1 MAAERRVDSTADL
14 RDLDA
19 STRVAGRF
27 LRHDGT
33 KFVGDADVASA
44 ADLTALDAAIDDLAA
59 DLAAETAARQVADT
73 ALTTAVA
80 GKAPL
85 THTHTTS
92 QITDLGS
99 WPGSTALV
107 TLGTVTT
114 GTWHGTVI
122 GPDYLGTGTRDG
134 TKYLRDDGTWQA
146 VASGADLAIGAD
158 VTDGTADSV
167 LYLTAGGVLAQRNP
181 GFTYNGSTLK
191 LRADGSANILEWG
204 SSETPFGAIRSNGFL
219 NIGPQP
225 SANAY
230 HLCILSGSGYALFSI
245 GDTAPK
251 FHFGYAAAAAQFFP
265 DALAGDTN
273 IRNDGFGTWIR
284 IGVDSTGAG
293 TVPSMLRVS
302 NSTVN
307 VVANTPGV
315 VPFTVKGATS
325 QSVNLQEWLTGADI
339 WRVAVTP
346 GYALALGDLSSTT
359 QRQQALIAGVWSIP
373 TDASRLGELVLSSSG
388 YNGDHVGLRVR
399 DNGSGADLIADNMRE
414 AADDTAAAALSPPV
428 PLNAVYRTGST
439 LKIRVS

>member
-1 MAAERRVDSTADL
+1 MAAARLPES
-14 RDLDA
+14 
-19 STRVAGRF
+19 S
-27 LRHDGT
+27 
-33 KFVGDADVASA
+33 ADVPG
-44 ADLTALDAAIDDLAA
+44 LDDQLI
-59 DLAAETAARQVADT
+59 
-73 ALTTAVA
+73 
-80 GKAPL
+80 GKAAL
-85 THTHTTS
+85 VHTHTTS

-114 GTWHGTVI
+114 GTWQGSVI
-122 GPDYLGTGTRDG
+122 GPAYLGTGTRDG
-134 TKYLRDDGTWQA
+134 THYLRDDGTWQA

-167 LYLTAGGVLAQRNP
+167 LYLTAGGVVAQRNP

-251 FHFGYAAAAAQFFP
+251 FHFGYAAASAQFFP

-284 IGVDSTGAG
+284 IGVDSTGTG

-315 VPFTVKGATS
+315 VPFSVKGVPS

-346 GYALALGDLSSTT
+346 GYALAFGDLSSTT
-359 QRQQALIAGVWSIP
+359 QRQQALIAGAWENDND
-373 TDASRLGELVLSSSG
+373 TDASRLGELVLYSSG
-388 YNGDHVGLRVR
+388 YNGNHVGLRVR
-399 DNGSGADLIADNMRE
+399 DTGSGADLIADNMRE

-428 PLNAVYRTGST
+428 PLNAVYRTAAGF
-439 LKIRVS
+439 LKVRLT

>member
-44 ADLTALDAAIDDLAA
+44 ADLTALDAAIDDLVA
-59 DLAAETAARQVADT
+59 DLAAETSARQAADAT
-73 ALTTAVA
+73 LTTAVA
-80 GKAPL
+80 GKQDHASTL
-85 THTHTTS
+85 DSLSVATYAAGKL
-92 QITDLGS
+92 LG
-99 WPGSTALV
+99 GQ
-107 TLGTVTT
+107 
-114 GTWHGTVI
+114 
-122 GPDYLGTGTRDG
+122 GTGIPAVVTVGSGLSLSGG
-134 TKYLRDDGTWQA
+134 TLAT
-146 VASGADLAIGAD
+146 SGSSLAIGAD

-191 LRADGSANILEWG
+191 LRGDGSANIQEWG
-204 SSETPFGAIRSNGFL
+204 SSETPFGAIRSNGFV
-219 NIGPQP
+219 NIGPLP
-225 SANAY
+225 PANAY